1 MGEESLSMKKEVE
14 GVSKEGLRTE
24 EEGTRVLPEVEDG
37 GQEEEMLEKELKGM
51 SLGDSSRETENG
63 TMEQGRE
70 EKEEGDDVRS
80 DQGSDEVDQAL
91 KDALA
96 RHRHRNTVL
105 LFEQEM
111 EKFVR
116 SDLNE
121 YVFEREM
128 TTYER
133 LLAHRT
139 AQHWG
144 LATATLNV
152 QGPSQ
157 GRIVA
162 TRTESTGTPGILLAD
177 VEVKIE
183 EEVQNGQYGSGPTP
197 RLLTRKGKHD
207 RGNRQYP
214 GGYAYPGHGR
224 HRNMHIDEREQ
235 DYERA
240 RARIFGDMPPPGL
253 GYPSPQGGPGMPQM
267 IPYPYQMPMPHQNPT
282 SPRSLN
288 HATYQGL
295 RGHPGKAQMR
305 NRQEDLSDPDFRRGR
320 TMPRFDPGFG
330 EDVQGNMYI
339 QPSYSSEYPELGHT
353 SPRNGAKQGNNGAP
367 GPYPSAMGAQYPA
380 MVATIPYGYSP
391 QGMYP
396 QGAPPMQFAGQYMSV
411 PYGYIPMRPGSEGMM
426 MPMPMYANGNQ
437 PAMFGAMPPQQHPG
451 GMGNG
456 RYNGKGR
463 KSGYNGG
470 YPSRSNSTNT
480 PTESTTSPMK
490 EDNNAK
496 GDV

>member
-1 MGEESLSMKKEVE
+1 M
-14 GVSKEGLRTE
+14 
-24 EEGTRVLPEVEDG
+24 
-37 GQEEEMLEKELKGM
+37 Q
-51 SLGDSSRETENG
+51 
-63 TMEQGRE
+63 
-70 EKEEGDDVRS
+70 
-80 DQGSDEVDQAL
+80 
-91 KDALA
+91 
-96 RHRHRNTVL
+96 
-105 LFEQEM
+105 
-111 EKFVR
+111 
-116 SDLNE
+116 
-121 YVFEREM
+121 
-128 TTYER
+128 R

-177 VEVKIE
+177 VDVKIE

-214 GGYAYPGHGR
+214 GSYMYSGHG
-224 HRNMHIDEREQ
+224 HQRNMHTDELEQ
-235 DYERA
+235 NYERA

-253 GYPSPQGGPGMPQM
+253 GYPSPQGGRGMPPM
-267 IPYPYQMPMPHQNPT
+267 MPYPYQMPLPPQNPT

-295 RGHPGKAQMR
+295 RGNPGKAQMR

-330 EDVQGNMYI
+330 DDMQGNMYI
-339 QPSYSSEYPELGHT
+339 QPSYSSEYPELGHK
-353 SPRNGAKQGNNGAP
+353 SPRNGNKQGNNGVS
-367 GPYPSAMGAQYPA
+367 GPYPGAQYPS
-380 MVATIPYGYSP
+380 MVPTIPYGYSP

-396 QGAPPMQFAGQYMSV
+396 QGAPPMQFAGQYVPV
-411 PYGYIPMRPGSEGMM
+411 PYGYMPMRPGSDGMM
-426 MPMPMYANGNQ
+426 IPMHMYANGNQ
-437 PAMFGAMPPQQHPG
+437 PAMFGAMPHHQHPG

-456 RYNGKGR
+456 RYHGKG
-463 KSGYNGG
+463 KKNSHNG
-470 YPSRSNSTNT
+470 PARSNSTNVST
-480 PTESTTSPMK
+480 EASISPTTDDKNE
-490 EDNNAK
+490 NA
-496 GDV
+496 